1 MKFSGHRQLLCVLST
16 LNAFNFLGYQTNTD
30 ASILVYESRPERIGF
45 NMYAEYTQLT
55 CLALVPCFYRSE
67 LNINVESKR
76 KDIVIDNS
84 LGLIFK
90 LQSKSGTVNL
100 FELCYF
106 IHCSTLQYSLYRLK
120 QSIRLV
126 HCSTVQY
133 ITIKFSTVN

>member
-1 MKFSGHRQLLCVLST
+1 MQFSGHRQLLCVLST
-16 LNAFNFLGYQTNTD
+16 LNAFNFLGYQMNTD
-30 ASILVYESRPERIGF
+30 ASILVYEFRPERTGF
-45 NMYAEYTQLT
+45 NMHAEYTQLT
-55 CLALVPCFYRSE
+55 FLALVPCFYRSE

-84 LGLIFK
+84 LGLILK
-90 LQSKSGTVNL
+90 LKSKSGAANL
-100 FELCYF
+100 FERCYF
-106 IHCSTLQYSLYRLK
+106 IQCSTLQYRLK